1 VSARTGLLIVISGPS
16 GVGKD
21 AVVTDLLKRD
31 SRLRYSVSYT
41 TRPRRDYEVNGR
53 HYYFVN
59 EPQFIRLVERG
70 ELLEHARY
78 NGYLYGT
85 SRARVEEAQREGI
98 DIILK
103 IDVQGAEQVRRRR
116 PDGIFIFIAPP
127 SLEELERRRTSRHS
141 EPEDVMRERQQTALK
156 EMALAE
162 RYDYV
167 VVNDDLERAVK
178 EIQSIIRKERA
189 RRIKKNGSEPD

>member
-1 VSARTGLLIVISGPS
+1 VISGPS

-21 AVVTDLLKRD
+21 ALVTKLLKRD

-41 TRPRRDYEVNGR
+41 TRPRRDYEVNGK
-53 HYYFVN
+53 HYYFVKDS
-59 EPQFIRLVERG
+59 QFTQLVESG

-85 SRARVEEAQREGI
+85 SRDRVEEAQREGI

-103 IDVQGAEQVRRRR
+103 IDVQGADQVRQQR
-116 PDGIFIFIAPP
+116 PDGVFIFVAPP
-127 SLEELERRRTSRHS
+127 SMQELERRRERRHS
-141 EPEDVMRERQQTALK
+141 ETEQASNERQA
-156 EMALAE
+156 MAARELAE
-162 RYDYV
+162 AEKYDYV

-178 EIQSIIRKERA
+178 EIQSIIRRERA
-189 RRIKKNGSEPD
+189 RRIKRNGSEPD

>member
-1 VSARTGLLIVISGPS
+1 VTATRGLLIVVSGPS

-21 AVVTDLLKRD
+21 ALVTRLLQRD

-41 TRPRRDYEVNGR
+41 TRPRRDYEVNGQ
-53 HYYFVN
+53 HYYFVR
-59 EPQFIRLVERG
+59 EPQFEELVRAG

-85 SRARVEEAQREGI
+85 SRERVEEAQREGI

-103 IDVQGAEQVRRRR
+103 IDVQGAEQVRRQR
-116 PDGIFIFIAPP
+116 PDGVFIFITPP
-127 SLEELERRRTSRHS
+127 SLKELEERRQKRHS
-141 EPEDVMRERQQTALK
+141 ESEETMQERQQTAIEEL
-156 EMALAE
+156 EAAE

-178 EIQSIIRKERA
+178 EVQSIIRKERA
-189 RRIKKNGSEPD
+189 RRIKRDGDGR

>member
-1 VSARTGLLIVISGPS
+1 
-16 GVGKD
+16 VGKD
-21 AVVTDLLKRD
+21 AVVTRLLKRD

-53 HYYFVN
+53 HYYFVR
-59 EPQFIRLVERG
+59 EPQFMKLIDSG
-70 ELLEHARY
+70 ELLEYARY

-85 SRARVEEAQREGI
+85 SKQRVEEAQSEGI

-103 IDVQGAEQVRRRR
+103 IDVQGAEQVRRKR

-127 SLEELERRRTSRHS
+127 SLEELERRREGRHS
-141 EPEDVMRERQQTALK
+141 EPEKVMQARQKTAVR
-156 EMALAE
+156 EMAQAE

-178 EIQSIIRKERA
+178 EIQSIIRQERA
-189 RRIKKNGSEPD
+189 RRIKLDGNE

>member
-1 VSARTGLLIVISGPS
+1 VRAKSGLLIVISGPS

-21 AVVTDLLKRD
+21 ALVTQLLQRD

-41 TRPRRDYEVNGR
+41 TRPRRDYEVNGQ
-53 HYYFVN
+53 HYYFVR
-59 EPQFIRLVERG
+59 EPQFNELVDSG

-85 SRARVEEAQREGI
+85 SRERVEEAQREGI

-103 IDVQGAEQVRRRR
+103 IDVQGAEQVRRQR
-116 PDGIFIFIAPP
+116 PDGVFIFITPP
-127 SLEELERRRTSRHS
+127 SLKELELRRQRRHS
-141 EPEDVMRERQQTALK
+141 ESEETMNERQQTAVQELA
-156 EMALAE
+156 EAE

-178 EIQSIIRKERA
+178 EVQAIIRKERA
-189 RRIKKNGSEPD
+189 RRIKRNGDGR